1 MQLFW
6 GGLADNGYEYPIHA
20 HRTAQRSVVRHRVGT
35 CAGWETKTKIEQA
48 IPYVGGGTVI
58 GETDEL
64 IIICVAEGNIG
75 RQAIT
80 KFAILVG
87 VDWGI
92 KGMRITDQTMLRVGQ
107 AGDHTIVRI
116 GTGQSRFPISGK
128 IRAQEMIVQI
138 EQT

>member
-1 MQLFW
+1 
-6 GGLADNGYEYPIHA
+6 N
-20 HRTAQRSVVRHRVGT
+20 VVRHRIS
-35 CAGWETKTKIEQA
+35 ARAAWDTKTKIEEA
-48 IPYVGGGTVI
+48 IPYVGSGTVI

-64 IIICVAEGNIG
+64 IIICVAEGNVG

-80 KFAILVG
+80 KFTIFVG

-107 AGDHTIVRI
+107 SSDHTIVRI

-128 IRAQEMIVQI
+128 IGGQQMIVQI